1 MKKLTFLLL
10 LVCLTTRANTYF
22 VAADGNDLND
32 GKSIATPFKTIAKAA
47 GIVAAGDC
55 IYVRG
60 GKYLISS
67 TVTLS
72 AKGNA
77 NALIRL
83 EGYNNER
90 PLFYCSGLSSGKRG
104 FTLSGNYW
112 YIKGIDITKA
122 TDNGM
127 IISGAYNTVEFCTF
141 YENGD
146 SGLQLSSGAN
156 NNKVINCDSYFNADP
171 TDYGDA
177 DGFACKMDVGTGNYF
192 YGCRAWYNCDD
203 GWDGYLRG
211 ANDVTTTVEN
221 CWTWMNGYLKNG
233 SDPGSQA
240 NGNGFKM
247 GGSDDK
253 TLKHNFIVNNCLCFD
268 NKAKGFDQN
277 NNKGNMTVYNGTA
290 FRNKGNNFSV
300 PIALASGKTCKVV
313 NGLSFSGGISLGSF
327 VSQTTN
333 SWMINTPVTENDF
346 ISIDTTGVSGP
357 RKADGSLPDINFMKL
372 RKGSAFIDAGT
383 DVGLP
388 YSGKAP
394 DLGAFEYVE
403 ASSVNHALPDNV
415 AIVFFNNGLL
425 NINCELKGSTGFACL
440 YNLDGKKL
448 WSSRLESDYT
458 KFDFNHFSSGF
469 YILEISTGNQKAS
482 FKLIK

>member
-1 MKKLTFLLL
+1 M
-10 LVCLTTRANTYF
+10 LVCMTSARATTYY
-22 VAADGNDLND
+22 VATDGNDLND
-32 GKSIATPFKTIAKAA
+32 GKSITTPFKTIAKAA
-47 GIVAAGDC
+47 GIVAAGDF

-90 PLFYCSGLSSGKRG
+90 PLFYCAGLSSGKRG
-104 FTLSGNYW
+104 FALSGNYW

-127 IISGAYNTVEFCTF
+127 IVSGAYNTVEFCTF

-156 NNKVINCDSYFNADP
+156 NNKVINCDSYYNADP
-171 TDYGDA
+171 PDYGDA

-192 YGCRAWYNCDD
+192 YGCRAWQNCDD

-233 SDPGSQA
+233 TDPGSQA

-253 TLKHNFIVNNCLCFD
+253 TLKHNFVVNNCLCFD

-300 PIALASGKTCKVV
+300 PIALASGKICKVV

-333 SWMINTPVTENDF
+333 SWLINTPVTENDF
-346 ISIDTTGVSGP
+346 MSIDTTGVSGK
-357 RKADGSLPDINFMKL
+357 RKADGSLPDLDFMKL
-372 RKGSAFIDAGT
+372 RKGSALIDAGT
-383 DVGLP
+383 DVGVPFL
-388 YSGKAP
+388 GKAP
-394 DLGAFEYVE
+394 DLGAFEFNDGTSVE
-403 ASSVNHALPDNV
+403 DLFLNNV
-415 AIVFFNNGLL
+415 ADAFFNNGFL
-425 NINCELKGSTGFACL
+425 NVKCNLKGKTGNAVL
-440 YNLDGKKL
+440 YDLNGIKL
-448 WSSRLESDYT
+448 WNKALESDYSR
-458 KFDFNHFSSGF
+458 FDCGH
-469 YILEISTGNQKAS
+469 ISTGFYLLEVSTGNIKS
-482 FKLIK
+482 RFKLIKK